1 MPTTIKKSSFILGT
15 CISNTKVKCKV
26 FMSKRNVVCMCKTY
40 QILFSE
46 DFSDIKAFIKMN

>member
-26 FMSKRNVVCMCKTY
+26 FMSKRNVVCTCKTY
-40 QILFSE
+40 LILFSE
-46 DFSDIKAFIKMN
+46 DFSDIKAL